1 MVYKMKFHHED
12 IKVTT
17 VQNRVSYHDIT
28 PQAKEIVAK
37 SGIKNGIIT
46 LTSSHTTCSLYFEEY
61 MHDKNYYG
69 DEYLQVDIS
78 NVMDKIVPRCTTETQ
93 YFSPG
98 PEHIEFGL
106 GLVNPNYPP
115 EAWTMLNTDAHI
127 KSSIFGT
134 NSQTIIVKDGK
145 MQMGSLGKVYFADW
159 DMLRERNRTINVLVM
174 GE

>member
-1 MVYKMKFHHED
+1 MYFHKD
-12 IKVTT
+12 IKVKT

-28 PQAKEIVAK
+28 NEAKSVVEE

-78 NVMDKIVPRCTTETQ
+78 EVMDNIVPRCVTEGQ
-93 YFSPG
+93 YNSPG

-106 GLVNPNYPP
+106 GLTDPNYPA

-127 KSSIFGT
+127 KSSIYGT
-134 NSQTIIVKDGK
+134 NSQTIIIKDGELRL
-145 MQMGSLGKVYFADW
+145 GSLGKIYFADW
-159 DMLRERNRTINVLVM
+159 DILRERNRTVNVLVM

>member
-1 MVYKMKFHHED
+1 MYFHKD
-12 IKVTT
+12 IKVKT

-28 PQAKEIVAK
+28 NEAKAIVEE

-78 NVMDKIVPRCTTETQ
+78 EVMDNIVPRCVTEGQ
-93 YFSPG
+93 YNSPG

-106 GLVNPNYPP
+106 GL
-115 EAWTMLNTDAHI
+115 DR
-127 KSSIFGT
+127 KS
-134 NSQTIIVKDGK
+134 V
-145 MQMGSLGKVYFADW
+145 V
-159 DMLRERNRTINVLVM
+159 
-174 GE
+174 

>member
-1 MVYKMKFHHED
+1 MYYHDD

-28 PQAKEIVAK
+28 KNAKEIVEK
-37 SGIKNGIIT
+37 SGIKNGTLT
-46 LTSSHTTCSLYFEEY
+46 LTSSHTTCSLFFEEY

-69 DEYLQVDIS
+69 DEFLQVDIS
-78 NVMDKIVPRCTTETQ
+78 QVMDKIVPRCETEGQ
-93 YFSPG
+93 YHSPG
-98 PEHIEFGL
+98 PEHIAFGL
-106 GLVNPNYPP
+106 GLVDPNYPA

-134 NSQTIIVKDGK
+134 NSQTLIIKDGELRL
-145 MQMGSLGKVYFADW
+145 GSLGKIYFADW
-159 DMLRERNRTINVLVM
+159 DMLRERKRTINALVL